1 MAEDTYKRLI
11 ELLDQHGAQYR
22 LIDHPPEGRTEV
34 VSPMR
39 GNDLRDAAKC
49 MILMIK
55 LGKVTGGIR
64 QQTQQAIHNIESV
77 PVDLGLT
84 LAHIVRT
91 TVYLRDMKDFVAMDE
106 VYARFFGTELPARST
121 IQAPLPFGALVAL
134 DAIANRTI
142 TIA

>member
-1 MAEDTYKRLI
+1 MAKSQRFNSVRAPRPY
-11 ELLDQHGAQYR
+11 GAYVHALCVGKWTFLSGQN
-22 LIDHPPEGRTEV
+22 GRDPAT
-34 VSPMR
+34 
-39 GNDLRDAAKC
+39 L
-49 MILMIK
+49 K
-55 LGKVTGGIR
+55 LVTGGIR

-77 PVDLGLT
+77 LVDLGLT

-106 VYARFFGTELPARST
+106 VYARFFGTELPAHST